1 MCGVRASDVGVLP
14 VHGFVLAGG
23 KSTRMGQDKALLQL
37 GGRTLVEIAVEKL
50 REFCAEVSIAGNRDD
65 LAGYA
70 PVVREERVD
79 AGPAAGMEAGLRAA
93 NEEWAM
99 FLPVDVPL
107 VPAGLLRQWAEAVM
121 RRGARASYLRCGEE
135 LHPALCM
142 LHRDC
147 LPLFRASLEGGERKL
162 TRILEGLGAGRLW
175 VAEAAEFAP
184 EGAEVD
190 AWFANVNTPEDLAW
204 ANGILGERDGAHG

>member
-1 MCGVRASDVGVLP
+1 M
-14 VHGFVLAGG
+14 
-23 KSTRMGQDKALLQL
+23 
-37 GGRTLVEIAVEKL
+37 VETSVEKL
-50 REFCAEVSIAGNRDD
+50 WKFCSSVCIAGNRED
-65 LAGYA
+65 LSRYA
-70 PVVREERVD
+70 QVVRDERED
-79 AGPAAGMEAGLRAA
+79 AGPAAGMEAGLLVA
-93 NEEWAM
+93 NEEWSM

-107 VPAGLLRQWAEAVM
+107 VPAELLRRWAEAVM
-121 RRGARASYLRCGEE
+121 ERGVRASYLRCGEE